1 MDSHER
7 VLFREEQKFNQLWL
21 WVLVLVPVSIAW
33 YAAIEQLVFEN
44 LFGSNPASDSS
55 TFLFLVLFGILL
67 PLFMS
72 SLRLVTE
79 VRGDG
84 LYVRF
89 HPFHRS
95 YRKFPFDSIRSC
107 KVQTYRPV
115 RDYGGWG
122 IRYGIKGKAYN
133 VGGDKGLML
142 EFVNGKKLLIGSQK
156 PEEFAASM
164 PCSSG
169 A

>member
-1 MDSHER
+1 MDSHEH

-33 YAAIEQLVFEN
+33 YAAIEQLVFGSP
-44 LFGSNPASDSS
+44 FGGNPASDSS
-55 TFLFLVLFGILL
+55 TFLSLVLFGILL

-84 LYVRF
+84 LYIRF
-89 HPFHRS
+89 RPFHGS
-95 YRKFPFDSIRSC
+95 YRKFPFDSILSC

-122 IRYGIKGKAYN
+122 IRYGIRGKAYN
-133 VGGDKGLML
+133 VSGSKGLML
-142 EFVNGKKLLIGSQK
+142 EFVNGKKLLIGSQQA
-156 PEEFAASM
+156 EEFAAAM
-164 PCSSG
+164 PCSSE